1 VEGKRSSIDRFI
13 GFVVVAMVMVGVFAV
28 AAVTWR
34 LIPNHAVALVGILVV
49 VPVFLWGFTQDE

>member
-1 VEGKRSSIDRFI
+1 
-13 GFVVVAMVMVGVFAV
+13 VVAMVMVGVFAV